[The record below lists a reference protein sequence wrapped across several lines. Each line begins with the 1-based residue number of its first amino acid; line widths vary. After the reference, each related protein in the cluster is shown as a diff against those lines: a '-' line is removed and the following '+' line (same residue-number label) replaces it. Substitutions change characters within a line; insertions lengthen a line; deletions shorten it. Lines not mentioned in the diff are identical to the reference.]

1 MEQSRTI
8 CFQRPLW
15 NFTRRAGLD
24 LLEATM
30 RALFA
35 AALIASN
42 VSCAM
47 AQTSVQAIPQ
57 PNKPGDSEH
66 STGRSVI
73 PNEKGQL
80 QPQGWTGPIDTKV
93 GGGAPASSPQGQTP
107 PGMQSAPDGSD
118 KVIVSP
124 PK

>member
-1 MEQSRTI
+1 MR
-8 CFQRPLW
+8 
-15 NFTRRAGLD
+15 
-24 LLEATM
+24 LL
-30 RALFA
+30 LI
-35 AALIASN
+35 AALVASP
-42 VSCAM
+42 VSFAL
-47 AQTSVQAIPQ
+47 AQTVQPNSQ

-73 PNEKGQL
+73 PEEKGQL
-80 QPQGWTGPIDTKV
+80 QPQGWTGPIDTKM